1 VTALRRTG
9 YLVGLPLLLV
19 LVWWITTRGDTNF
32 FVPTPEVL
40 LDRFVSVWF
49 GERFFADILPS
60 LGRLV
65 VGLVTAIV
73 LGVGAGVLIG
83 SFRTLRS
90 LTEPVLEFFRAIPPP
105 VLIPVLMLVIGI
117 NDGMRVA
124 VIVAG
129 CVWPILLN
137 TIEGVRAVDPVLRES
152 ARVYGVR
159 GWRHLVY
166 LVLPGASP
174 PIAAGIRQA
183 LSIGLILMVISEMFY
198 ASNGLGYSIVQ
209 FQRSFAVPEMWSGIL
224 VLGLVGLGLSAL
236 FRAIERRVLRWYH
249 GVKQVE
255 HAR

>member
-1 VTALRRTG
+1 MTLLRRTA
-9 YLVGLPLLLV
+9 YFVGLPLLCL
-19 LVWWITTRGDTNF
+19 LLWWAVTRGERMF

-40 LDRFVSVWF
+40 LDRFVAVWF

-60 LGRLV
+60 LGRLFS
-65 VGLVTAIV
+65 GLLTAIV
-73 LGVGAGVLIG
+73 LGVGAGLLIG
-83 SFRTLRS
+83 SVRTLRH

-105 VLIPVLMLVIGI
+105 VLIPVLALVIGI
-117 NDGMRVA
+117 NDQMRVA

-137 TIEGVRAVDPVLRES
+137 TIEGVRAVDPVLREN
-152 ARVYGVR
+152 ARVYGLS
-159 GWRHLVY
+159 GWRQVVF
-166 LVLPGASP
+166 LVLPGAGP
-174 PIAAGIRQA
+174 AIAAGIRQA

-198 ASNGLGYSIVQ
+198 ATNGLGFSIVQ

-224 VLGLVGLGLSAL
+224 VLGLVGLGLSLL
-236 FRAIERRVLRWYH
+236 FRAIERRALRWYH